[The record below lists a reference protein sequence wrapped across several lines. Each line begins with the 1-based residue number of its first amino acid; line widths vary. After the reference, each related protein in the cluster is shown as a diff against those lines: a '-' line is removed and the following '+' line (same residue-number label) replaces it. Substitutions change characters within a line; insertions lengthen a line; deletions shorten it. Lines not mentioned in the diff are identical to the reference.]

1 MVSNDQNDHAV
12 VADLAQQQ
20 APCWIEEPID
30 MLNMDGNI
38 SNKIMIAVERWPES
52 DTSQRHS
59 PQSVSN

>member
-30 MLNMDGNI
+30 MLNMDVT
-38 SNKIMIAVERWPES
+38 NKIMIAVERWPES
-52 DTSQRHS
+52 DSSQRHS
-59 PQSVSN
+59 PQSVSK